1 MAEVINNAAEL
12 NGTAESAGTTNR
24 VRGKVKAAG
33 SFMGGLYALRDK
45 SLPESTLLRR
55 VGPDGLTYSLRVGAV
70 AVGLTA
76 DAVAEVAKENGGR
89 VRVSDPDGG
98 TSGSWGVS
106 GEKAAETVRKL
117 TAE

>member
-1 MAEVINNAAEL
+1 MADVINNAAEL
-12 NGTAESAGTTNR
+12 NGTAENAGGTNR
-24 VRGKVKAAG
+24 VRGKVKSSG

-45 SLPESTLLRR
+45 SLPESTMLRR
-55 VGPDGLTYSLRVGAV
+55 VGPDGLTYTVRVGAV
-70 AVGLTA
+70 AVGLTV
-76 DAVAEVAKENGGR
+76 DAIAEVAKEHGGR

-98 TSGSWGVS
+98 TSGSWGVT